1 MESENKPVISWEF
14 KSLRHKLIVS
24 FGITAALGLGA
35 VALLSYTQ
43 SRSSLWKNAES
54 NLGQQAF
61 ALADKIDR
69 NLFERYGDVQAFAFH
84 PGARGTQSQVSDAA
98 NFFVQAYGLYDL
110 AIVADREGR
119 IVAANTVTFEG
130 KPLDTRSLIGRS
142 VRGEDW
148 FESCIGG
155 KIRKGESFVSDV
167 KEDGMVGEIYRNRGI
182 AMNFAAPVFD
192 ERGNV
197 TRVWSNRASWERITR
212 QIAREHLAAAG
223 GGKSTLAIHLVNKAG
238 LLIEDAN
245 EAEIF
250 KANLVEKGN
259 QAAKAAIAGKNGFM
273 EEKDD
278 QGVDRLI
285 GYVAEKG
292 YGPYKGNGWGILLS
306 ETSREASAAAAELGW
321 YIAGAGVLIA
331 LLCVGVAGY
340 VAGNVAKPLVEAMH
354 VIEAVGN
361 GDLSRKVAVEGQDEV
376 ARLSIAFNQM
386 VDRMRETIRMIRVHS
401 VGVGG
406 SGEEIAGLSHQMTE
420 TADATSTQ
428 ANVVSAASEEIATTI
443 QVLASSSTEMMA
455 SIQEISRNTS
465 KASQIS
471 QTAVVSAQNTNKIMG
486 KLESSSNEVG
496 KVIQLINSIAEQ
508 TNLLALN
515 ATIEAAR
522 AGEAGKGFAVV
533 AHEVKALA
541 EQTAK
546 ATEEIETR
554 IAAIRTD
561 SKGAAQAIEE
571 VTAVIEQINH
581 ISTTIAAA
589 VEQQTATTNDI
600 SRSMEEVVVG
610 SKEISSNITRVAGA
624 AHSTTAA
631 ANEARASAE
640 NLDRMSGELAEL
652 VATFRLE

>member
-1 MESENKPVISWEF
+1 MSWEF

-24 FGITAALGLGA
+24 FGITVALGLSA
-35 VALLSYTQ
+35 VALLSYRQ
-43 SRSSLWKNAES
+43 SRATLWRNAEAS
-54 NLGQQAF
+54 LGQQAF

-84 PGARGTQSQVSDAA
+84 PGARGSQSQASEAA
-98 NFFVQAYGLYDL
+98 NFFMQAYGLYDL
-110 AIVADREGR
+110 AIVADRDGR

-130 KPLDTRSLIGRS
+130 KPLDTRALIGRS

-148 FESCIGG
+148 FEACLGG
-155 KIRKGESFVSDV
+155 KVRKGESFVSDV
-167 KEDGMVGEIYRNRGI
+167 KEDAMVAEVYRNRGI

-192 ERGNV
+192 EGGNV

-212 QIAREHLAAAG
+212 QITREHLAAANG
-223 GGKSTLAIHLVNKAG
+223 GSGKSSIEVHLVNKAG
-238 LLIEDAN
+238 MLIEDAN

-250 KANLVEKGN
+250 KVNLAEKGN
-259 QAAKAAIAGKNGFM
+259 SAARAAIAGKDGFT

-278 QGVDRLI
+278 QGVDSLY
-285 GYVAEKG
+285 GYVAQKG
-292 YGPYKGNGWGILLS
+292 YGPFKGNGWGILLS
-306 ETSREASAAAAELGW
+306 QTSRDASAAAVELGW
-321 YIAGAGVLIA
+321 FIAGAGVVIA
-331 LLCVGVAGY
+331 LLCVVVAGY
-340 VAGNVAKPLVEAMH
+340 VAKNVAEPLVAAMH
-354 VIEAVGN
+354 VIEAVGQ
-361 GDLSRKVAVEGQDEV
+361 GDLSRKVEVQGQDEV

-420 TADATSTQ
+420 AANATSTQ

-455 SIQEISRNTS
+455 SIQEISRNTA

-471 QTAVVSAQNTNKIMG
+471 QSAVVSAQNTNKIMG
-486 KLESSSNEVG
+486 KLETSSNEVG

-546 ATEEIETR
+546 ATEEIESR

-571 VTAVIEQINH
+571 VTQVIEQINH

-589 VEQQTATTNDI
+589 VEEQTATTNDI

-610 SKEISSNITRVAGA
+610 SKEISSNITQVATA
-624 AHSTTAA
+624 AHMTTSA
-631 ANEARASAE
+631 ANEARTSSE

-652 VATFRLE
+652 VSTFRLE

>member
-1 MESENKPVISWEF
+1 MSWEF

-24 FGITAALGLGA
+24 FGITAALGLSA
-35 VALLSYTQ
+35 VALLSYKQ
-43 SRSSLWKNAES
+43 SRATLWRNAEAS
-54 NLGQQAF
+54 LGQQAF

-84 PGARGTQSQVSDAA
+84 PGARGAQSQASDAA
-98 NFFVQAYGLYDL
+98 NFFMQAYGLYDL
-110 AIVADREGR
+110 AIVADRDGR

-130 KPLDTRSLIGRS
+130 KPLDTKALIGRS

-148 FESCIGG
+148 FEACVGG
-155 KIRKGESFVSDV
+155 KVRKGESFVSDV
-167 KEDGMVGEIYRNRGI
+167 KEDSMVAEVYRNRGI

-197 TRVWSNRASWERITR
+197 ARVWSNRASWERITR
-212 QIAREHLAAAG
+212 QIAREHLAATGAG
-223 GGKSTLAIHLVNKAG
+223 AGKGSLEVHLVNKAG
-238 LLIEDAN
+238 LLIEDTN
-245 EAEIF
+245 ESELF
-250 KANLVEKGN
+250 KTNLVEKGSL
-259 QAAKAAIAGKNGFM
+259 AAKAAIAGKSGFT
-273 EEKDD
+273 EEKND
-278 QGVDRLI
+278 QGVESLF
-285 GYVAEKG
+285 GYVAQKG
-292 YGPYKGNGWGILLS
+292 YGPFNGHGWGILLS
-306 ETSREASAAAAELGW
+306 QTSSDASAAAAELGW
-321 YIAGAGVLIA
+321 FIAGAGVLIA
-331 LLCVGVAGY
+331 LLCVVVAGY
-340 VAGNVAKPLVEAMH
+340 VAKNVADPLVEAMH
-354 VIEAVGN
+354 VIVAVGE
-361 GDLSRKVAVEGQDEV
+361 GDLSRKVTVTGQDEV

-406 SGEEIAGLSHQMTE
+406 SGEEIAALSHQMNE
-420 TADATSTQ
+420 AANATSTQ

-455 SIQEISRNTS
+455 SIQEISRNTA

-471 QTAVVSAQNTNKIMG
+471 QSAVISAQNTNKIMG
-486 KLESSSNEVG
+486 KLETSSNEVG

-546 ATEEIETR
+546 ATEEIESR

-561 SKGAAQAIEE
+561 SKGAAHAIEE
-571 VTAVIEQINH
+571 VTLVIEQINH

-589 VEQQTATTNDI
+589 VEEQTATTNDI
-600 SRSMEEVVVG
+600 SRSMEEVVIG
-610 SKEISSNITRVAGA
+610 SKEISNNITQVASA
-624 AHSTTAA
+624 AHSTTSA
-631 ANEARASAE
+631 ANEARTSSE

-652 VATFRLE
+652 VSTFRLE

>member
-1 MESENKPVISWEF
+1 MSWEF

-24 FGITAALGLGA
+24 FGITAALGLSA
-35 VALLSYTQ
+35 VALLSYRQ
-43 SRSSLWKNAES
+43 SRATLWRNAEAS
-54 NLGQQAF
+54 LGQQAF

-84 PGARGTQSQVSDAA
+84 PGARGSQSQVSDAA
-98 NFFVQAYGLYDL
+98 NFFMQAYGLYDL
-110 AIVADREGR
+110 AIVADRDGR
-119 IVAANTVTFEG
+119 IVSANTVTFEG
-130 KPLDTRSLIGRS
+130 KPLDTKALIGRS

-148 FESCIGG
+148 FEACLAG
-155 KIRKGESFVSDV
+155 KVRKGESFVSDV
-167 KEDGMVGEIYRNRGI
+167 KEDAMVAEVYRNRGI
-182 AMNFAAPVFD
+182 AMNFSAPVFD
-192 ERGNV
+192 EGGNV

-212 QIAREHLAAAG
+212 QITREHLAAAG
-223 GGKSTLAIHLVNKAG
+223 EAKNSLYVQLVNKAG

-245 EAEIF
+245 EAQLF
-250 KANLVEKGN
+250 KANLLENGSI
-259 QAAKAAIAGKNGFM
+259 AAKLAIAGKDGFS
-273 EEKDD
+273 EEKDSK
-278 QGVDRLI
+278 GVDTLV
-285 GYVAEKG
+285 GYVAQKG
-292 YGPYKGNGWGILLS
+292 YGPFKGNGWGILLS
-306 ETSREASAAAAELGW
+306 QPSRDASAAAVELGW
-321 YIAGAGVLIA
+321 FIAGAGVVIA
-331 LLCVGVAGY
+331 LLCVVVAGY
-340 VAGNVAKPLVEAMH
+340 VAKNVAEPLVEAMH
-354 VIEAVGN
+354 VIEAVGQ
-361 GDLSRKVAVEGQDEV
+361 GDLSRKVNVIGQDEV

-420 TADATSTQ
+420 AANATSTQ

-455 SIQEISRNTS
+455 SIQEISRNTA

-471 QTAVVSAQNTNKIMG
+471 QSAVISAQNTNKIMG
-486 KLESSSNEVG
+486 KLETSSNEVG

-546 ATEEIETR
+546 ATEEIESR

-561 SKGAAQAIEE
+561 SKGAAHAIEE
-571 VTAVIEQINH
+571 VTQVIEQINH

-589 VEQQTATTNDI
+589 VEEQTATTNDI

-610 SKEISSNITRVAGA
+610 SKEISSNITQVATA
-624 AHSTTAA
+624 AHMTTSA
-631 ANEARASAE
+631 ANEARTSSE

-652 VATFRLE
+652 VSTFRLE